1 MKRTVHLSL
10 SVLLIGL
17 LAFSMNVHAASK
29 SYEETISADDLASAY
44 QGASAGGEKVRIL
57 IMPGHEPM
65 YGGAEFMGYYE
76 REFVVDIAERLKREL
91 ETDQN
96 FEVFIARDASGWSD
110 DFTSYFDRQMRKIT
124 RFIEDHKEGYEKL
137 VKRGRIDVFEE
148 QVAHNAAPGDVATR
162 LYGVSKWANEN
173 DIDLVLHLHLND
185 ETGHGPNERGAYSGA
200 AIYVPDAIYGNAN
213 ASRAIAEPV
222 LERLKSTTAVSN
234 FGYETKGIVEDR
246 ELIAVGAYNT
256 SEAPSLLLEYGY
268 IYEPRITGDGA
279 RDAVFA
285 DFAFQTAQGVKDFF
299 GSPGRPR
306 FDTKALPYTF
316 SSDLL
321 ATSTAT
327 STNNTTGI
335 YALQALLRDLDLYPG
350 SEASLGVCPISGLMN
365 ECTTLAVKSFQAR
378 NNLEQT
384 GTLGPRTRAALNA
397 AQGVVSNTP
406 APSAPTTSP
415 ASACAAFASDL
426 SLDVSDADTNGEVT
440 RLQTILAKDKQIYP
454 EGLITGFYGPATDRA
469 VKRFQIKEGIVT
481 ASSTAYGLVGP
492 ATKAAL
498 VATCSTAGN

>member
-17 LAFSMNVHAASK
+17 LAFSTSVHAASK
-29 SYEETISADDLASAY
+29 SYEETISADDLATAY
-44 QGASAGGEKVRIL
+44 QEASSGGEKVRIL

-96 FEVFIARDASGWSD
+96 FEVLIARGNTGWNDTFS
-110 DFTSYFDRQMRKIT
+110 SYFDRRMRQIE
-124 RFIEDHKEGYEKL
+124 RFVEDHKKDYQKL
-137 VKRGRIDVFEE
+137 VDRGRVKEPEHTAAHNSVSSD
-148 QVAHNAAPGDVATR
+148 VAHR
-162 LYGVSKWANEN
+162 LYGVSKWSNEN
-173 DIDLVLHLHLND
+173 EVDLVLHLHLND
-185 ETGHGPNERGAYSGA
+185 EAGRPATERGIHSGA
-200 AIYVPDAIYGNAN
+200 AIYIPESIYGNAD
-213 ASRAIAEPV
+213 ASRAVAEPI
-222 LERLKSTTAVSN
+222 LERLLRTNAKST
-234 FGYETKGIVEDR
+234 FGPEQDGIIESR
-246 ELIAVGAYNT
+246 ELIAVGAFNT

-268 IYEPRITGDGA
+268 LYEPRITGDGA

-316 SSDLL
+316 NSDLL

-327 STNNTTGI
+327 STNNTAGI
-335 YALQALLRDLDLYPG
+335 YALQALLRELDLYPG
-350 SEASLGVCPISGLMN
+350 SEASLGVCPISGLLN
-365 ECTTLAVKSFQAR
+365 ECTTLAVKAFQAR

-397 AQGVVSNTP
+397 AQGVTVATPPPSVPVTP
-406 APSAPTTSP
+406 AP
-415 ASACAAFASDL
+415 ACAAFASDL

-440 RLQTILAKDKQIYP
+440 RLQAILAKDKQIYP

-492 ATKAAL
+492 ATKAKL
-498 VATCSTAGN
+498 LEVCSTAGN

>member
-1 MKRTVHLSL
+1 MKRTLHLSL
-10 SVLLIGL
+10 AVLLIGL
-17 LAFSMNVHAASK
+17 LTFGTSVQAASK
-29 SYEETISADDLASAY
+29 SYEETVSADDLAIAY
-44 QGASAGGEKVRIL
+44 QEASFGGAKVRIL

-91 ETDQN
+91 ETDPN
-96 FEVFIARDASGWSD
+96 FEVSVARDGLGWND
-110 DFTSYFDRQMRKIT
+110 DLAPYFDRQMRKIT
-124 RFIEDHKEGYEKL
+124 RFVEDHKEDYEKL

-148 QVAHNAAPGDVATR
+148 QASHNAAPGDVATR

-173 DIDLVLHLHLND
+173 GIDLVIHLHLND
-185 ETGHGPNERGAYSGA
+185 ETGHGSNERGAYSGA
-200 AIYVPDAIYGNAN
+200 AIYVPDAIYGNAD

-222 LERLKSTTAVSN
+222 LERLKSTSAVSN

-279 RDAVFA
+279 RDSVFA

-327 STNNTTGI
+327 STNATGI

-350 SEASLGVCPISGLMN
+350 SEASLGVCPISGLTN
-365 ECTTLAVKSFQAR
+365 ECTTLAVKAFQAR

-397 AQGVVSNTP
+397 AQGVAAAAPAPSVPVTP
-406 APSAPTTSP
+406 AP
-415 ASACAAFASDL
+415 ACAAFTSEL
-426 SLDVSDADTNGEVT
+426 SLDATDADTNGEVT
-440 RLQTILAKDKQIYP
+440 RLQTILAKDTQIYP

-469 VKRFQIKEGIVT
+469 VKRFQLKEAIVT
-481 ASSTAYGLVGP
+481 ASSSAYGLVGP
-492 ATKAAL
+492 ATKAKLLAW
-498 VATCSTAGN
+498 CSTAGN